1 MSKPRGWGL
10 SEGALNNLSNYS
22 QTVLSFGSELNAWI
36 LFTFH
41 TKAELQSATQAD
53 LIHVRINDLHA
64 RRHVSHSEGA
74 QLPMCV
80 VNGAE
85 MHLVISFPPHTST
98 QIGLNSWEY
107 AAFPLLG
114 GSWRTKM
121 LSDSSIRH
129 QVSRGAS
136 KRERGGFLI
145 TCF

>member
-22 QTVLSFGSELNAWI
+22 QTVLSWLQTKCMNPIYISYQSWASKCNPGRFNSCSHKWPACTRSCVSLRGSTTTNVCREWSRNASR
-36 LFTFH
+36 H
-41 TKAELQSATQAD
+41 
-53 LIHVRINDLHA
+53 LI
-64 RRHVSHSEGA
+64 
-74 QLPMCV
+74 
-80 VNGAE
+80 
-85 MHLVISFPPHTST
+85 PPHTST